1 MSAISLVLVKLLL
14 QPLFAASFAVPV
26 QEGDRLVLK
35 GLEAQVQLVAIP
47 GSNAVKVSGIDETSG
62 EGAYVI
68 SKKDNIIEVRMN
80 EYDGKKAWM
89 NILPKATTQMKK
101 IEISGLP
108 LPAEIQLRGGSV
120 VAQKWSKDLK
130 VSVTQ
135 GRVSSLNGA
144 GALQIYVQKGDVNVQ
159 DHTGKVNADAY
170 AGSMTLKNIQGDVDA
185 SLFTGPLLVE
195 KVRGFSSL
203 TSQIGPAKVVQ
214 GTGTLQFENGKGGLN
229 IQGFQGRVDGQ
240 NQEGSVT
247 VQMVLDSEIDIK
259 SKAGRIQVQSPAGS
273 GASVNLFTVEG
284 DIFVPNEL
292 RVNKLSSEKSVRGR
306 LRGEGQ
312 RGSIF
317 VRSQDGAIIVK

>member
-1 MSAISLVLVKLLL
+1 MPAILILAKLLI

-35 GLEAQVQLVAIP
+35 GLEAQIQLVATA
-47 GSNAVKVSGIDETSG
+47 GNALKVTGPEEIST

-89 NILPKATTQMKK
+89 NILPKANSQMRK
-101 IEISGLP
+101 IEISGFSLP
-108 LPAEIQLRGGSV
+108 TEIQLRGGSV
-120 VAQKWSKDLK
+120 TAQKWSKDLK
-130 VSVTQ
+130 VSLSQ
-135 GRVSSLNGA
+135 GRVSALNGA
-144 GALQIYVQKGDVNVQ
+144 GSLQIYVQKGDVNVQ
-159 DHTGKVNADAY
+159 DHSGRVSADIY
-170 AGSMTLKNIQGDVDA
+170 AGTMTLKNIQGDVDA
-185 SLFTGPLLVE
+185 SLFTGPLLLE

-203 TSQIGPAKVVQ
+203 TSQMGPVKVAQ

-247 VQMVLDSEIDIK
+247 VQMALDSELDIK
-259 SKAGRIQVQSPAGS
+259 SKAGRVQVQAPASS
-273 GASVNLFTVEG
+273 GASVNLLTVEG

-292 RVNKLSSEKSVRGR
+292 RINKLSSEKSVRGR
-306 LRGEGQ
+306 LRGEAQ